1 MPHYVHKKKSFMN
14 SRFAVSKAVAY
25 TAKENKN
32 ENAFFFRFRIRV
44 RRNFACPYTA
54 NEYKIIKM
62 FHACIHAIGL

>member
-1 MPHYVHKKKSFMN
+1 MTW
-14 SRFAVSKAVAY
+14 AY
-25 TAKENKN
+25 SCALFKYS
-32 ENAFFFRFRIRV
+32 AFRIRPYGLLGRSLYCKGKQKRRLRV